1 MRCARGAAACG
12 YDYRTNAFSC
22 PQYGSETYSP
32 SIKEEGMQDYRLDAI
47 EQPERHLIAVDRL
60 TGRRR
65 SVAGDRSSGELPGH
79 KVDGRR

>member
-1 MRCARGAAACG
+1 MRKRCG
-12 YDYRTNAFSC
+12 GMWVRLSHERLSC

-32 SIKEEGMQDYRLDAI
+32 SITEDGMQDYRLDAI

-65 SVAGDRSSGELPGH
+65 SVAGDHSSGELPGH